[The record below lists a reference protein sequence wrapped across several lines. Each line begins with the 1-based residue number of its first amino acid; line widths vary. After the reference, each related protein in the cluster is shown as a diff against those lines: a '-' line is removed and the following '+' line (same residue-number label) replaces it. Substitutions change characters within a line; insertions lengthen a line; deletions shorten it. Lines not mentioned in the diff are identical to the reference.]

1 MNRAKRARVV
11 DLSTIKDPALR
22 ALVQWGLDHPDE
34 AAQLDRAVKAQH
46 VQVRDHSRA

>member
-1 MNRAKRARVV
+1 MNKAKRAPLV
-11 DLSTIKDPALR
+11 DLSMIKDPALK

-46 VQVRDHSRA
+46 VQVRDRSRA